1 MLSPVLLFACGGFV
15 LYCTL
20 DILRS
25 VSGAPYESK

>member
-1 MLSPVLLFACGGFV
+1 MLSPALIFACGGFV

-25 VSGAPYESK
+25 VSSTPQETK